1 MALWGNKCDLSI
13 SAGQENAQT
22 SCPLDQVNKLQK
34 YVLID
39 DLESVWQHIRY
50 VDHKP
55 HCLMM
60 DSSIQIDIQDDSLHI
75 FKGHWLELTGIFLGL
90 ILGPNIGPF
99 PIQK

>member
-39 DLESVWQHIRY
+39 DLDSVWQHIRY
-50 VDHKP
+50 VDHTP
-55 HCLMM
+55 PCIM
-60 DSSIQIDIQDDSLHI
+60 IDCYCKVKRIHY
-75 FKGHWLELTGIFLGL
+75 IFLWDYCRAPDKRG
-90 ILGPNIGPF
+90 
-99 PIQK
+99 